1 MRDIFKKTT
10 AVAMVAAAALA
21 VSACG
26 SKETNTTTENV
37 SMTDMNAEGSMND
50 MSATDMNSANTMGA
64 TNDMS
69 MSNGMGTDNSSMMGG
84 NSTSNMQ

>member
-1 MRDIFKKTT
+1 MRDILKKTT

-26 SKETNTTTENV
+26 KSETTNVSENV

-50 MSATDMNSANTMGA
+50 MSATDMNSMSD
-64 TNDMS
+64 TNMA
-69 MSNGMGTDNSSMMGG
+69 DNSMMGS
-84 NSTSNMQ
+84 NTSNME

>member
-1 MRDIFKKTT
+1 MQNIFKKTA
-10 AVAMVAAAALA
+10 AVAMIASAALA

-26 SKETNTTTENV
+26 KSETNSTTENV

-50 MSATDMNSANTMGA
+50 MSATDMNSTNAMGGNDMGA
-64 TNDMS
+64 MG
-69 MSNGMGTDNSSMMGG
+69 NGMGDNSSMMGG

>member
-1 MRDIFKKTT
+1 MQNVIKKATG
-10 AVAMVAAAALA
+10 VAMVAAAALA

-26 SKETNTTTENV
+26 KTEAKTTSENV

-50 MSATDMNSANTMGA
+50 MSATDMNSTNSMGGA
-64 TNDMS
+64 NDMS
-69 MSNGMGTDNSSMMGG
+69 MSNGAMDNSSMMGG